1 MNKITNIETQKKNPK
16 RVNVYVDEEFSFA
29 CDAEIVYR
37 QGLKKG
43 NTIDLI
49 SIKEIVNEDEFI
61 KCKNSALRIVE
72 KAYKTEKEIKDKLIE
87 KGFPESVIKRTFEFL
102 KEYNLL
108 NDKRYADMYVK
119 DKIKNQGR
127 NKIKYSLMRKGVS
140 EELIE
145 EKISSIDVED
155 EKEIA
160 FAMAKKK
167 YDVLCKREQDKYKL
181 SQKLFRFL
189 IGKGY
194 SFECSNAVV
203 KKIINNNEFME

>member
-1 MNKITNIETQKKNPK
+1 MSKITNIEVQKRNDK

-29 CDAEIVYR
+29 CDTEIVYK

-43 NTIDLI
+43 DTINLAN
-49 SIKEIVNEDEFI
+49 IKEIVNEDEFI
-61 KCKNSALRIVE
+61 KCKSAALRVVE
-72 KAYKTEKEIKDKLIE
+72 RAYKTEKEIHDKLVE
-87 KGFPESVIKRTFEFL
+87 KGYPEQVIKRTFEFL

-108 NDKRYADMYVK
+108 DDKRYTDMYVK
-119 DKIKNQGR
+119 DKMKNQGR
-127 NKIKYSLMRKGVS
+127 NKIKYSLIRKGVS

-155 EKEIA
+155 EREIA
-160 FAMAKKK
+160 YAMAMKK
-167 YDVLCKREQDKYKL
+167 YNVLCKREQDQYKL

-194 SFECSNAVV
+194 SFDCSNSVV
-203 KKIINNNEFME
+203 KKIIKNNEFME

>member
-1 MNKITNIETQKKNPK
+1 MNKITNIEAQKRNEK
-16 RVNVYVDEEFSFA
+16 RVNVYVDEEFLFA

-37 QGLKKG
+37 QGLKVG
-43 NTIDLI
+43 NIIDLI

-61 KCKNSALRIVE
+61 KCKNAALRIVE

-87 KGFPESVIKRTFEFL
+87 KGYPEPIIKRTFEFL

-108 NDKRYADMYVK
+108 DDKRYTDMYVK
-119 DKIKNQGR
+119 DKMKNQGR
-127 NKIKYSLMRKGVS
+127 NKIKYSLIRKGVS

-145 EKISSIDVED
+145 EKISSIDVDD

-203 KKIINNNEFME
+203 KKIIKNNEFME

>member
-1 MNKITNIETQKKNPK
+1 MNKITNIEVQKRNQK

-43 NTIDLI
+43 ETIDLV

-72 KAYKTEKEIKDKLIE
+72 KAYKTEKEIKDKLVE
-87 KGFPESVIKRTFEFL
+87 KGFPEAVIKRTFEFL
-102 KEYNLL
+102 EEYNLL
-108 NDKRYADMYVK
+108 DDKRYADMYVK

-127 NKIKYSLMRKGVS
+127 NKIKYSLIRKGVS

-160 FAMAKKK
+160 FVMAKKK
-167 YDVLCKREQDKYKL
+167 YEMLCKREPDQYKL

-194 SFECSNAVV
+194 SFDCSNAVV
-203 KKIINNNEFME
+203 KRIIKNNEFME